1 MNILGLGTSFMLGAL
16 DGVSPGHGKSLIA
29 AFMIGEKLS
38 WRQIAAM
45 AGSLLFSHFLLL
57 IVLSVGLQYA
67 FGQQA
72 DLAWMEWVSPIVVI
86 LFGLYLLMRY
96 RRLARLT
103 KEQGHEAG
111 CECGHHHHIA
121 SKHSSQNFL
130 QSPTRHDTQN
140 LVLAPISLHPHQ
152 PQQPIKDNFSWVST
166 SEIRNVRHAS
176 MFGFMLGMVPCPMAV
191 STILLSMTT
200 DQFSTAL
207 MVILAY
213 VLGMALVLLLIAGL
227 LFMGRHLLA
236 EKLDRLHY
244 HVDVRLVSAL
254 MVIGIGV
261 VYLLMNTFHLHAH
274 AV

>member
-1 MNILGLGTSFMLGAL
+1 MLGAL

-38 WRQIAAM
+38 WRQVAAM
-45 AGSLLFSHFLLL
+45 AGSLLISHFLLL
-57 IVLSVGLQYA
+57 IILSVGLQYV

-86 LFGLYLLMRY
+86 VFGLYLLFRY

-111 CECGHHHHIA
+111 CECGLHHHGP
-121 SKHSSQNFL
+121 SQPQSQNFSL
-130 QSPTRHDTQN
+130 SFEPMPSTGKH
-140 LVLAPISLHPHQ
+140 LAPFSPHL
-152 PQQPIKDNFSWVST
+152 QQAQQSSNASPAWAGT
-166 SEIRNVRHAS
+166 TEIRNVRHAS
-176 MFGFMLGMVPCPMAV
+176 MFGFLLGMVPCPMAV

-227 LFMGRHLLA
+227 LFMGRHLIA

-261 VYLLMNTFHLHAH
+261 LYLLMNTFHLHTH

>member
-38 WRQIAAM
+38 WRQVAAM
-45 AGSLLFSHFLLL
+45 AGSLLVSHFLLL
-57 IVLSVGLQYA
+57 IVLSLGLQYV

-72 DLAWMEWVSPIVVI
+72 DLHWMEWVSPIVVI
-86 LFGLYLLMRY
+86 LFGLYLLHRY
-96 RRLARLT
+96 QRLARLAR
-103 KEQGHEAG
+103 ENGHEPG
-111 CECGHHHHIA
+111 CECGHHHHVGVEHRTAPAEVHFSESVFSVLPPTSA
-121 SKHSSQNFL
+121 SAPVK
-130 QSPTRHDTQN
+130 
-140 LVLAPISLHPHQ
+140 LAWAGDNQ
-152 PQQPIKDNFSWVST
+152 IKN
-166 SEIRNVRHAS
+166 IRHAS
-176 MFGFMLGMVPCPMAV
+176 LFGFLLGMVPCPMAV

-207 MVILAY
+207 FVILAY
-213 VLGMALVLLLIAGL
+213 VMGMALVLLLIAGL
-227 LFMGRHLLA
+227 LFMGRHLIA

-254 MVIGIGV
+254 MVLGIGV
-261 VYLLMNTFHLHAH
+261 VYLLMNTLHLHTH